1 MKFIF
6 EIKDQETLHHFYLVK
21 SPVFDVVPIKNHFTE
36 IFSSEFELFDF
47 NYDNLLVDQ
56 AREIIDLANRKIG
69 DSKKSLFFIKA
80 NSINS
85 QAQNSLLKSLEEPTK
100 GLHFFFV
107 LPELNNILPTVLS
120 RALVVFEEAE
130 AQKIVDAKFLEISV
144 AEKIKYLEK
153 LAAEIKDGKKT
164 KQDAL
169 NFVDSLI
176 EVLNANSDFKKEFS
190 QKFAT
195 ILELRSFI
203 SDNGASV
210 KSILEAIVLA
220 LPTK

>member
-6 EIKDQETLHHFYLVK
+6 EIKDLATLHHFYLVK
-21 SPVFDVVPIKNHFTE
+21 SPAFDINSVKDHLTKT
-36 IFSSEFELFDF
+36 FSSEFELFDF

-69 DSKKSLFFIKA
+69 DSKKTFFFIKA
-80 NSINS
+80 NSINI

-120 RALVVFEEAE
+120 RALVVYEKTDS
-130 AQKIVDAKFLEISV
+130 QKIVDEKFLKLNV
-144 AEKIKYLEK
+144 AEKIKYVEK
-153 LAAEIKDGKKT
+153 LASEIKDGKKT
-164 KQDAL
+164 KQDAI

-176 EVLNANSDFKKEFS
+176 EVLSADSDFKKEFAG
-190 QKFAT
+190 KLIV